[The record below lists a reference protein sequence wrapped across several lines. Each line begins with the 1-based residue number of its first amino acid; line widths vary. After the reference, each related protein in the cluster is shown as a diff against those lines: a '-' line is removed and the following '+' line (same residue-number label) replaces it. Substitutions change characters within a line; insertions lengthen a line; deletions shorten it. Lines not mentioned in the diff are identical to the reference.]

1 MAPSVPSNDR
11 EKKHI
16 WVMCYVVCGID
27 ANEAAVHEVLERV
40 HLERGLHTQNKGVP
54 LQLGSRGRRS
64 EFVFVKDINFHF
76 L

>member
-1 MAPSVPSNDR
+1 MAPSVPGNDC

-16 WVMCYVVCGID
+16 WEMCYIVCGID
-27 ANEAAVHEVLERV
+27 ADEATIPKALECI

-54 LQLGSRGRRS
+54 LQLWSRGRRS